1 MTQNT
6 LLIGVSYSDCKK
18 KSLQRALNLF
28 NASAKICQ
36 IANFVTQ
43 LLTAGHSVIHS
54 TFQSFQDKGPQL
66 RETKDL
72 KKIN

>member
-18 KSLQRALNLF
+18 KSLRRALNLF

-43 LLTAGHSVIHS
+43 LVAAGHSVIHS
-54 TFQSFQDKGPQL
+54 TFQ
-66 RETKDL
+66 
-72 KKIN
+72 